1 MTPEKP
7 IMQVEMEKGVVELLA
22 KLRAQAAA
30 RRMPLDVYL
39 EQFVEPESAAASG
52 AVSLEEFDRVLDE
65 LAALPPGPG
74 SLPADFSRADVYA
87 DHD

>member
-1 MTPEKP
+1 
-7 IMQVEMEKGVVELLA
+7 MQIEMETKIVELLA

-39 EQFVEPESAAASG
+39 GQFVEPDPATAGA
-52 AVSLEEFDRVLDE
+52 AVSLAEFDRVLEE
-65 LAALPPGPG
+65 LAALPAGMG
-74 SLPADFSRADVYA
+74 SLPADFSRADIYA